1 MRKSSFLLLVVS
13 ILCLFAC
20 RREQSI
26 LNSGVNL
33 RFSTDTV
40 YLDTVFSTV
49 GSSTYTL
56 KVYNP
61 EKETVI
67 VDNIRLG
74 RGNTSAYR
82 LNIDGRA
89 SKNLNNV
96 EILGEDSIYIF
107 VEVTAAEVTTGDPL
121 YIDQVLFN
129 NKGTEQNVEL
139 VTLARDVYFHKPTNF
154 QILGQGRDAFALTF
168 SVINCNDVWMDDK
181 PHVIYGYA
189 LIDTGCVLTINPGAE
204 IYFHSRAGLFVGD
217 FGRLDVAQNAISGL
231 DDSVIFAGD
240 RLEPFYE
247 DIPGQWGGIFGG
259 IYVAQKGL
267 ANINLST
274 IKNAETAVRL
284 DSAFNNQQLNIT
296 NSYILNSSRVGL
308 YGGFGRVD
316 ARNVVIAN
324 SGLHCFYAFGG
335 NYEFR
340 HCTFANY
347 WSQSTRN
354 TPAVLLTN
362 FLEFQNQDG
371 NVIRLVRNVE
381 NCYFGNCILD
391 GNNNQEFGLAF
402 EMTGVIN
409 YQFNNA
415 LIKVDNDP
423 EERGF
428 DVTNTGIFTN
438 ILLNRNAQFT
448 NVEKN
453 VYDLDSDSQAID
465 QGNTTDA
472 LSVNSDILG
481 RLRSIGNAP
490 DLGAY
495 ENQGN

>member
-1 MRKSSFLLLVVS
+1 MRNSTLLLLAVS

-26 LNSGVNL
+26 LNAGVNL
-33 RFSTDTV
+33 RFSADTV
-40 YLDTVFSTV
+40 FLDTVFSTV

-89 SKNLNNV
+89 SKNLNDV

-107 VEVTAAEVTTGDPL
+107 VEVTAAEVGSDNPL
-121 YIDQVLFN
+121 YVDQVLFN

-154 QILGQGRDAFALTF
+154 QILGEGRDAFALSF
-168 SVINCNDVWMDDK
+168 SVITCNDIWMNDK

-189 LIDTGCVLTINPGAE
+189 LIDTGCVLTIQPGAE

-217 FGRLDVAQNAISGL
+217 FGRLNVAQNAITGL

-247 DIPGQWGGIFGG
+247 DAPGQWGGVFGG

-324 SGLHCFYAFGG
+324 SGLHSFYAFGG
-335 NYEFR
+335 NYAFR
-340 HCTFANY
+340 QCTFANY

-354 TPAVLLTN
+354 TPSILLTN
-362 FLEFQNQDG
+362 FLEFQNQAG
-371 NVIRLVRNVE
+371 NVVRIVRNVE
-381 NCYFGNCILD
+381 NCYFGNCIVD

-402 EMTGVIN
+402 DMTGIIN

-428 DVTNTGIFTN
+428 DVTNTSRFIN
-438 ILLNRNAQFT
+438 VLINRNALFSDIE
-448 NVEKN
+448 NN
-453 VYDLDSDSQAID
+453 IYDLDAASQAID

-472 LSVNSDILG
+472 LFVNSDILG